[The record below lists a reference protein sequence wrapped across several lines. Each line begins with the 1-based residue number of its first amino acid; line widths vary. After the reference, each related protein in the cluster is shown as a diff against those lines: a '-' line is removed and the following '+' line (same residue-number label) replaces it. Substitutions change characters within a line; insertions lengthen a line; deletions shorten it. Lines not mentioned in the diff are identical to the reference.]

1 MQAANG
7 RTCSCWKITSGRQS
21 SLNLGGAAIVVL
33 DATEDGQR
41 DKPPLGQNG
50 VEEPQGGSW
59 GRGSGLQNVFYQT
72 LHPVSQLLSLSA
84 STLARTPSRTT
95 ARRSV

>member
-33 DATEDGQR
+33 DATEDGQS
-41 DKPPLGQNG
+41 DKP
-50 VEEPQGGSW
+50 
-59 GRGSGLQNVFYQT
+59 
-72 LHPVSQLLSLSA
+72 A
-84 STLARTPSRTT
+84 
-95 ARRSV
+95 